1 MATLGQ
7 INPVPLGG
15 IVSVPDAGGGAGAAV
30 VTSQVINAMWQNAQA
45 KAQAG
50 VDVTRGAMALADP
63 APKMDVNGV
72 YGTAPDVPAPPRLD
86 APDPDAGKKLYESQ
100 LRHMK
105 DLITD
110 GFAKFIGDYFPRTD
124 WFDAA
129 IDWCHKAIRDGG
141 TGINAN
147 VEAQLWERDR
157 ARIRRKAGADRDK
170 AMKEWAAK
178 GFPQPPGALAMQIRL
193 IDQTASDELSAQS
206 RDIAIKSFETEVENV
221 RFAVKELLDLR
232 MKALDAALN
241 YIRTLMLGP
250 ETAMK
255 LATGLS
261 GLQYELMRA
270 LTAMYT
276 AQVSALSPQIQ
287 LLIADA
293 ELRQKSA
300 KANLDSDLAV
310 IEAKVRA
317 ALAAA
322 QMLGTQAAAG
332 INAIGARASISG
344 NDSSQLNP

>member
-7 INPVPLGG
+7 VNPIPIGG

-30 VTSQVINAMWQNAQA
+30 VTSQVINAMWKNAQD
-45 KAQAG
+45 KAAAG
-50 VDVTRGAMALADP
+50 VEAVKWAVTLPDP
-63 APKMDVNGV
+63 TPKMDVNGV
-72 YGTAPDVPAPPRLD
+72 YGTAPEVPQPPELD
-86 APDPDAGKKLYESQ
+86 APDPDAGRKLYESQ
-100 LRHMK
+100 LRHMQE
-105 DLITD
+105 LITN
-110 GFAKFIGDYFPRTD
+110 GFAGFIGTYFPRTD

-129 IDWCHKAIRDGG
+129 LDWCHRAIRDGG
-141 TGINAN
+141 TGINAH

-157 ARIRRKAGADRDK
+157 ARIRRKASADRDQ
-170 AMKEWAAK
+170 AMKQWAAK
-178 GFPQPPGALAMQIRL
+178 GFPQPPGALAMQVRL
-193 IDQTASDELSAQS
+193 IDQAASDELSVQS
-206 RDIAIKSFETEVENV
+206 RDIAIKSFDTEIENV

-287 LLIADA
+287 MLIADA

-300 KANLDSDLAV
+300 KANLDAEMASID
-310 IEAKVRA
+310 AKVRA
-317 ALAAA
+317 AMSAA

-344 NDSSQLNP
+344 NDSSTLNP